1 MVIYIPNIIVN
12 KKRENELLQQFPLK
26 GTIVYVNLHEIN
38 II

>member
-12 KKRENELLQQFPLK
+12 KKREKELLQQFPLK
-26 GTIVYVNLHEIN
+26 GTIVNLHEIN